1 MKPCRPPRTEPLL
14 FEAGRPGRTG
24 WSFPPLAVPEPPDDV
39 EPELI
44 RDEPPPLPEL
54 SETEVLRHFAR
65 LSHRNYS
72 IDDGLLPLGSCTM
85 KYNPR
90 VNEAIAR
97 LPGFAQVHPLQ
108 PEETVQGALA
118 LMRDLEAFLREISG
132 MDAFTLAPAAGAH
145 GELTGMLMIRR
156 ALLDRGDDRRVV
168 LIPDSAHGTN
178 PASAVFCG
186 FTPEAIAS
194 DERGQVDLAA
204 LEERVPRGD
213 VAAIMLTNPNTLGI
227 FESDI
232 ARICELLHA
241 HGGFVYADGANM
253 NALLGISR
261 PGDHGVDV
269 LHLNLHK
276 TFSTPH
282 GGGGPGAGPVGV
294 RGDLV
299 DYLPVPRVVE
309 GEDGQLCLVT
319 DFPRSIGRV
328 AAFWGNFGVMVRA
341 AAYILEMGA
350 EGLRRAGEDAILAA
364 NYVRRGL
371 ADVLE
376 LSYPTPTLHEVV
388 FSGRRL
394 EKETGCRTLDL
405 AKRLIDHGFHPP
417 TIYFPLIVPGALM
430 IEPTETESREEL
442 DAFIAAIR
450 AVVEEAHRD
459 PEMVR
464 GAPWTAP
471 VRRLD
476 EVRANRQLVL
486 RWEEGA
492 AGD

>member
-14 FEAGRPGRTG
+14 FEAGRPGRSG
-24 WSFPPLAVPEPPDDV
+24 WSMPRLAVPEPPDDL
-39 EPELI
+39 EPEL
-44 RDEPPPLPEL
+44 RRSEPPPLPEL

-90 VNEAIAR
+90 VNEQLAR
-97 LPGFAQVHPLQ
+97 LPGFAAIHPLQ

-118 LMRDLEAFLREISG
+118 LMRDLERFLVEISG
-132 MDAFTLAPAAGAH
+132 MDAFTLVPAAGAH

-156 ALLDRGDDRRVV
+156 ALLHRGDDRRVV

-178 PASAVFCG
+178 PASAAFCG
-186 FTPEAIAS
+186 FTPEPIAS

-204 LEERVPRGD
+204 LEARVPRGD

-282 GGGGPGAGPVGV
+282 GGGGPGSGPVGV
-294 RGDLV
+294 RGELV
-299 DYLPVPRVVE
+299 DFLPVPRVVE
-309 GEDGQLCLVT
+309 GEDGLLHLST

-328 AAFWGNFGVMVRA
+328 AAFYGNFGVMVRA
-341 AAYILEMGA
+341 AAYILEMGP

-364 NYVRRGL
+364 NYVRKGL
-371 ADVLE
+371 EDVLE
-376 LSYPTPTLHEVV
+376 LSYETPTLHEVV

-442 DAFIAAIR
+442 DAFVAAIR

-459 PEMVR
+459 PETVK

-476 EVRANRQLVL
+476 EVKANRQLVL
-486 RWEEGA
+486 RWEPSA
-492 AGD
+492 D